1 MQPRYIHFLL
11 PSVIACALASCAHDN
26 PNDYDT
32 SAAYGV
38 PDYGQADTSAV
49 NPVYD
54 TPAAYEDSTSTP
66 APAPTPTYT
75 PAPTP
80 SRPAATT
87 VHTVVK
93 GDTLWGLSKKYKV
106 SVDAI
111 KRANGMTKDTV
122 VLGSKLQI
130 PAH

>member
-1 MQPRYIHFLL
+1 MQSLHLNILL
-11 PSVIACALASCAHDN
+11 PSLLACALASCANDGAS
-26 PNDYDT
+26 DYDT

-54 TPAAYEDSTSTP
+54 TPAAYEDTT
-66 APAPTPTYT
+66 ATAAPTPTYT

-80 SRPAATT
+80 PPSRPAATT
-87 VHTVVK
+87 VHTVAK

-106 SVDAI
+106 SVDSI

-122 VLGSKLQI
+122 VLGTKLQI
-130 PAH
+130 PAN